1 MAEPVRTGRRRR
13 ARPSRTLPAGLVLIV
28 IGLAAWALYGVSS
41 GRENTVQHP
50 NGAAAPTLVRL
61 TAGHQYWLAVPGGV
75 DSVRAAGVDPT
86 KLACF
91 AAAPQSRPDTGLA
104 VTGVVDTSTG
114 DTKFVDRIGSFYAA
128 RSGRF
133 HVTCTGLGTVFV
145 ANAADAGFEWSGF
158 WLLLASGA
166 LLVGFALFLSGL
178 RQAGIRRRDSQ
189 LGT

>member
-1 MAEPVRTGRRRR
+1 MAEPARRGRRRR
-13 ARPSRTLPAGLVLIV
+13 PRASRVLPAGLVLIV
-28 IGLAAWALYGVSS
+28 IGLVAWALYGVSS
-41 GRENTVQHP
+41 GREDTVQHP
-50 NGAAAPTLVRL
+50 NGPPPTTVRL
-61 TAGHQYWLAVPGGV
+61 NAGHRYWLAVPGGV

-91 AAAPQSRPDTGLA
+91 AAAPQFQLDTGLA

-114 DTKFVDRIGSFYAA
+114 DTKFVDRIGSFFAA
-128 RSGRF
+128 RSGRY
-133 HVTCTGLGTVFV
+133 HVTCTSLGTVYV
-145 ANAADAGFEWSGF
+145 TNAADAGFEWSGF